1 MPLTTLQ
8 LERFR
13 CITEARLDFDS
24 RYNLI
29 VGANASGKTSLL
41 EAVYF
46 LGRGRSFR
54 TRRLERIIQ
63 QGAGDFLAVGKVVNP
78 PIATLLGLRG
88 TRGSTEIR
96 VGGTGASSAAE
107 LAMHFPPQ
115 VIDPDVHKLL
125 EEGPTRRR
133 RFLDWGVFHVE
144 PFFMDAWQRYHRALR
159 QRTAALRTSTS
170 GNSESLAAW
179 DTELATAGELLA
191 ERRRAYLELL
201 APFLEDIGRRLLQMD
216 VELVYQRGWSA
227 GLSYAEALR
236 EGLER
241 DQRYG
246 LTHSG
251 PHRADLGIRVGGIAA
266 KERVS
271 RGQQKLLAAGLI
283 LAQVALQEAYTPGRT
298 ALLLDDPAAEL
309 DPENLE
315 RLVAVVRTLPVQLFV
330 TSLRQDLP
338 GFGTPG
344 AMFHV
349 ERGTVQRA

>member
-1 MPLTTLQ
+1 MPLVSLQ

-13 CITEARLDFDS
+13 CIHEATLGFDS

-41 EAVYF
+41 EALYF

-54 TRRLERIIQ
+54 TRRLDRVIQ
-63 QGAGDFLAVGKVVNP
+63 QGQTDFLAVGKVLNP
-78 PIATLLGLRG
+78 PITTMLGLRG
-88 TRGSTEIR
+88 TRGATEIR
-96 VGGTGASSAAE
+96 VAGATASSAAE
-107 LAMHFPPQ
+107 LALHFPPQ

-159 QRTAALRTSTS
+159 QRTAALKV
-170 GNSESLAAW
+170 GEAGGLGAW
-179 DTELATAGELLA
+179 NAELAIAGELLA
-191 ERRRAYLELL
+191 ERRGAYLDLL
-201 APFLEDIGRRLLQMD
+201 GPFVADIGRRLLQMK
-216 VELVYQRGWSA
+216 VELAYQRGWAA
-227 GLSYAEALR
+227 GVPYVQALE
-236 EGLER
+236 EGAER

-246 LTHSG
+246 ITHLG
-251 PHRADLGIRVGGIAA
+251 PHRADIGVRVDGLAA

-283 LAQVALQEAYTPGRT
+283 LAQVALQESYTAGRT

-315 RLVAVVRTLPVQLFV
+315 RFVAVVRTLPVQLFV

-338 GFGTPG
+338 GFGVPG

-349 ERGTVQRA
+349 ERGVVRAA

>member
-1 MPLTTLQ
+1 MPLAALQ

-13 CITEARLDFDS
+13 CITAARLDFDA
-24 RYNLI
+24 RYNLV

-41 EAVYF
+41 EAIYF

-63 QGAGDFLAVGKVVNP
+63 QGESDFMAVGRVENGNVP
-78 PIATLLGLRG
+78 VMLGLRG
-88 TRGSTEIR
+88 SRGATEIR
-96 VGGTGASSAAE
+96 VAGAAATSAAE
-107 LAMHFPPQ
+107 LAVHFPPQ

-144 PFFMDAWQRYHRALR
+144 PFFMDAWTRYHRALR
-159 QRTAALRTSTS
+159 QRTAALKVS
-170 GNSESLAAW
+170 GAGKGALDPW
-179 DTELATAGELLA
+179 DQEMATAGEQLTALRDDYLA
-191 ERRRAYLELL
+191 QL
-201 APFLEDIGRRLLQMD
+201 APFLETIGTRLLGRS
-216 VELVYQRGWSA
+216 VVLAHHRGWSA
-227 GLSYAEALR
+227 EHSLPEALVASR
-236 EGLER
+236 ER
-241 DQRYG
+241 DLRYG
-246 LTHSG
+246 ISHVG
-251 PHRADLGIRVGGIAA
+251 PHRADIAIKVDGVAA

-283 LAQVALQEAYTPGRT
+283 LAQVALQESYAPGRS

-309 DPENLE
+309 DVDNLGK
-315 RLVAVVRTLPVQLFV
+315 LVDVVRTLPVQLFV

-349 ERGTVQRA
+349 EQGKVERAG

>member
-1 MPLTTLQ
+1 MPLVSLQ

-13 CITEARLDFDS
+13 CIHEATLGFDS

-41 EAVYF
+41 EALYF

-54 TRRLERIIQ
+54 TRRLDRVIQ
-63 QGAGDFLAVGKVVNP
+63 QGQPDFLAVGKVVNP
-78 PIATLLGLRG
+78 PVATMLGLRG
-88 TRGSTEIR
+88 TRGATEIR
-96 VGGTGASSAAE
+96 VAGAPASSAAE
-107 LAMHFPPQ
+107 LALHFPPQ

-159 QRTAALRTSTS
+159 QRTAALR
-170 GNSESLAAW
+170 GDAGGVAAW
-179 DTELATAGELLA
+179 NVELATAGELLA
-191 ERRRAYLELL
+191 ERRGAYLELL
-201 APFLEDIGRRLLQMD
+201 APFVQNIGQQLLQHK
-216 VELVYQRGWSA
+216 VELAYQRGWAA
-227 GLSYAEALR
+227 GVPYSQALE
-236 EGLER
+236 EGRER
-241 DQRYG
+241 DQRFG
-246 LTHSG
+246 ITHLG
-251 PHRADLGIRVGGIAA
+251 PHRADIAVRVDGVAA

-283 LAQVALQEAYTPGRT
+283 LAQVALQETYTPGRT

-315 RLVAVVRTLPVQLFV
+315 RLVGVVRTLPVQLFV

-338 GFGTPG
+338 GFGAPG

-349 ERGTVQRA
+349 ERGVVTAA

>member
-1 MPLTTLQ
+1 MPLANLQ

-13 CITEARLDFDS
+13 CITATRLDFDS

-41 EAVYF
+41 EAIYF

-63 QGAGDFLAVGKVVNP
+63 QGAGDFLAVGSVVNP
-78 PIATLLGLRG
+78 PVTTVLGLRG
-88 TRGSTEIR
+88 TRGATEIR
-96 VGGTGASSAAE
+96 VGGSAAGSAAE
-107 LAMHFPPQ
+107 LAVHFPPQ

-159 QRTAALRTSTS
+159 QRTAALRVGSTS
-170 GNSESLAAW
+170 GAATLAAW
-179 DTELATAGELLA
+179 DAELATSGEVLA
-191 ERRRAYLELL
+191 ERRSAYLALL
-201 APFLEDIGRRLLQMD
+201 APFLATIGQRLLQSD
-216 VELVYQRGWSA
+216 VELVYHRGWA
-227 GLSYAEALR
+227 GGIPYAQALQ

-251 PHRADLGIRVGGIAA
+251 PHRADLGIRVGGVPA

-309 DPENLE
+309 DPDNLE
-315 RLVAVVRTLPVQLFV
+315 RLVAVVRTLPIQLFV

-349 ERGTVQRA
+349 EHGNVHSR

>member
-1 MPLTTLQ
+1 MPLVSLQ

-13 CITEARLDFDS
+13 CIHEATLGFDS

-41 EAVYF
+41 EALYF

-54 TRRLERIIQ
+54 TRRLDRVIQ
-63 QGAGDFLAVGKVVNP
+63 QGQPDFLAVGKVVNP
-78 PIATLLGLRG
+78 PVATMLGLRG
-88 TRGSTEIR
+88 TRGATEIR
-96 VGGTGASSAAE
+96 VAGAPASSAAE
-107 LAMHFPPQ
+107 LALHFPPQ

-159 QRTAALRTSTS
+159 QRTAALR
-170 GNSESLAAW
+170 GDAGGVAAW
-179 DTELATAGELLA
+179 NVELATAGELLA
-191 ERRRAYLELL
+191 ERRGAYLELL
-201 APFLEDIGRRLLQMD
+201 APFVQNIGQQLLQHK
-216 VELVYQRGWSA
+216 VELAYQRGWAA
-227 GLSYAEALR
+227 GVPYSQALE
-236 EGLER
+236 EGRER
-241 DQRYG
+241 DQRFG
-246 LTHSG
+246 ITHLG
-251 PHRADLGIRVGGIAA
+251 PHRADIAVRVDGVAA

-283 LAQVALQEAYTPGRT
+283 LAQVALQETYTPGRT

-315 RLVAVVRTLPVQLFV
+315 RLVGVVRTLPVQLFV

-338 GFGTPG
+338 GFGVPG

-349 ERGTVQRA
+349 ERGVVTAA